1 MDIPLHWTCAH
12 KFSILFIADSV
23 EPLCVFHVL
32 GQLDDTYQK
41 RSGKQRRQP
50 EVALQF
56 QRLIIVAV
64 ALNWNKIQTKLN
76 CKSQIFVPFFFFTTE
91 WRISSPG
98 IGARGKKELWRTKK
112 WSLIPS
118 TVSCLHG
125 TIKSQLK
132 RNSPWCGKRFHCP
145 LILKI

>member
-1 MDIPLHWTCAH
+1 MVKRQMD
-12 KFSILFIADSV
+12 SINQWIFLCIELMRMNFFLFIADSV

-76 CKSQIFVPFFFFTTE
+76 CKSQILCRSLFFTTE
-91 WRISSPG
+91 WHTSSPG
-98 IGARGKKELWRTKK
+98 IGARGKKEL
-112 WSLIPS
+112 
-118 TVSCLHG
+118 
-125 TIKSQLK
+125 
-132 RNSPWCGKRFHCP
+132 
-145 LILKI
+145 